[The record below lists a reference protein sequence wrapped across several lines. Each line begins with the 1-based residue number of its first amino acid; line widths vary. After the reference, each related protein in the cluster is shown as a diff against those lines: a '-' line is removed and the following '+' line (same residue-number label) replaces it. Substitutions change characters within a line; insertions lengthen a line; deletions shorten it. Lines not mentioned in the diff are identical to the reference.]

1 MINDDL
7 VAQIEVYEDKKNKGY
22 IVNGGEVT
30 ALYNRVLDKNVP
42 STNCGSCI
50 RRRIEE
56 MVDAKNKYL
65 AEKKAR
71 LEAEKQQIKA
81 SKKAKN
87 KEGE

>member
-7 VAQIEVYEDKKNKGY
+7 VAKIEVYEERKNKGY

-81 SKKAKN
+81 SNKKAK
-87 KEGE
+87 KEEE